1 MLLNGFSI
9 PNALVFTYTLLRTR
23 YSLHHMVGA
32 SVCVSGIIL
41 IVFLDVH
48 PQDGQGGGQ
57 HVGLGDFLAVCAAIL
72 YTCSSIGHEF
82 YLQKVDF
89 SELLAH
95 ACWTLQHPDQLP
107 SVTVSWVAPSCKY
120 PVDIDLH
127 SPIQFI
133 HIIHHHLRP
142 PRPPNRWLC
151 YAEPFYP
158 HLWQVGSC
166 SSCLRLPPTC
176 S

>member
-1 MLLNGFSI
+1 MYVHFGIGSVDMKGNYLAVKAYEYTSLTTVMLLNGFSI

-72 YTCSSIGHEF
+72 YTCSSIGHQF

-107 SVTVSWVAPSCKY
+107 SVTVS
-120 PVDIDLH
+120 
-127 SPIQFI
+127 
-133 HIIHHHLRP
+133 
-142 PRPPNRWLC
+142 
-151 YAEPFYP
+151 
-158 HLWQVGSC
+158 
-166 SSCLRLPPTC
+166 
-176 S
+176 